1 MYDHARSLGIA
12 SREAKFAYAMRT
24 MGETVFAGAITTAGS
39 CSFLFACQVSF
50 FTSMAQLICLT
61 IGLSLALALLFFMP
75 LLRVAGPEGHQGHL
89 PTLWRAA
96 RAAVCPSGGW

>member
-1 MYDHARSLGIA
+1 
-12 SREAKFAYAMRT
+12 
-24 MGETVFAGAITTAGS
+24 
-39 CSFLFACQVSF
+39 
-50 FTSMAQLICLT
+50 MAQLICLT

-96 RAAVCPSGGW
+96 RAAVCPSGGC